1 MFHNK
6 FVELIYVLEEL
17 EWEYSVTNSWV
28 KVKARGNIHEFSKYD
43 EKYIDHLFAYIDE
56 L

>member
-6 FVELIYVLEEL
+6 FVELIYILEEL
-17 EWEYSVTNSWV
+17 EWEYSVIRDTV

-43 EKYIDHLFAYIDE
+43 EKYIEHLFSYIDT